1 MPRRSPT
8 DPRLTWRRRL
18 PGVVFLAV
26 TFQVLL
32 PPPRA
37 QAAPDPCKLPFGD
50 KLCEVAAG
58 VVTAPVDAVQ
68 GAKDAWDGAG
78 EAIDFASDPMGYIA
92 DAIRDAVASFLKY
105 LVELLIGS
113 TTQIDWGN
121 EGFIRTYTMA
131 FAASTVLTMVY
142 WLIAVAK
149 RAAQGVPPL
158 QALGESIGFLLMSV
172 LVTAFA
178 PGVVYYAVKLF
189 DQAAE
194 AMFAPVADDIASMAV
209 TITAALAALLVIPGG
224 SIIVGFVGSFL
235 LALIVGVWCELI
247 VRNAM
252 ILTGLVFGPTVF
264 AGLVD
269 RALWDHT
276 KKWISAMVAIIASK
290 YVTLTCLALASGLLA
305 HTDGVSN
312 IGKTIS
318 TLLTAIALLCI
329 TLYMPF
335 TIYRFIPGFGDDIQQ
350 MYQARDDF
358 QGRAGGLKDAVTDGY
373 DDLKERLGSAG
384 AAAATG
390 GTSAAAEGA
399 ADAGGGIEGVG
410 GIGGSGDD
418 DDADG
423 GGLSGDGGGPP
434 VPGPDALPDE
444 PGGDDEAGGPGG
456 APPDTAAPSDTG
468 APSDSGGGDPPL
480 PSADP
485 GAALSGGG
493 SAGGSGGGGPG
504 GRSSAGS
511 SGGGSAPGGGGQGS
525 PAPTVT
531 IPEPPPAEGPSWP
544 PAEES

>member
-1 MPRRSPT
+1 
-8 DPRLTWRRRL
+8 
-18 PGVVFLAV
+18 VVFLAV

-32 PPPRA
+32 QPPKA

-50 KLCEVAAG
+50 KLCGLAGAVAKPGA
-58 VVTAPVDAVQ
+58 DAVQ
-68 GAKDAWDGAG
+68 GAKDLWDGAG

-105 LVELLIGS
+105 LTELLIGT

-158 QALGESIGFLLMSV
+158 QALGESIGFLLMAV

-178 PGVVYYAVKLF
+178 PAVVYYAVKLF

-194 AMFAPVADDIASMAV
+194 AMFAPVADDIANMAV
-209 TITAALAALLVIPGG
+209 TITTALAALLVVP
-224 SIIVGFVGSFL
+224 VGSFL

-276 KKWISAMVAIIASK
+276 KRWISAMIAVIASK
-290 YVTLTCLALASGLLA
+290 YVVLTCLALASGLLA

-312 IGKTIS
+312 IGKSIS
-318 TLLTAIALLCI
+318 TILTAVAMLCI
-329 TLYMPF
+329 TLYLPF

-358 QGRAGGLKDAVTDGY
+358 QGRAGGFKNAVTDGY
-373 DDLKERLGSAG
+373 DDLKERLATAGS
-384 AAAATG
+384 AAATG
-390 GTSAAAEGA
+390 GASEAADGA
-399 ADAGGGIEGVG
+399 ADAGGGGGGIG

-418 DDADG
+418 DPDD

-434 VPGPDALPDE
+434 AAGPDAIPDS
-444 PGGDDEAGGPGG
+444 PDGDDDPGGPGG
-456 APPDTAAPSDTG
+456 APPDAG
-468 APSDSGGGDPPL
+468 APPDPGGGDPPL

-485 GAALSGGG
+485 AAASSG
-493 SAGGSGGGGPG
+493 GGSGGGGPG
-504 GRSSAGS
+504 GRSAAGS
-511 SGGGSAPGGGGQGS
+511 SGGGSAPGGQS
-525 PAPTVT
+525 SSAPAVTV
-531 IPEPPPAEGPSWP
+531 PEPPPAEGPSWP
-544 PAEES
+544 PSEES